1 MPTYLITLY
10 YQEEAESQEAF
21 YEAIKNKTIDELNN
35 GNNVEI
41 EEATEIK

>member
-10 YQEEAESQEAF
+10 YQEEADNQEAF
-21 YEAIKNKTIDELNN
+21 YKAIKNKTIDELNN

-41 EEATEIK
+41 EIAAKIK